1 MIENKSLNEIMTQD
15 VLSVHIK
22 QKLSEVTAIFRE
34 NPIHHIPV
42 INGTK
47 PVGMISS
54 QDVFKLVFNVDA
66 TDQRMLDSILDSNYS
81 IEDIMTKELVIFDDA
96 STIRDATK
104 ILGVGSFHSVIVVDS
119 KGDLNGIVTTTDL
132 IRHLHDNIKS

>member
-15 VLSVHIK
+15 VVSVHIK

>member
-1 MIENKSLNEIMTQD
+1 MIKNKSLNEIMTKN
-15 VLSVHIK
+15 VLTVHTG

-34 NPIHHIPV
+34 NPIHHLPV

-66 TDQRMLDSILDSNYS
+66 TDQRMLDSILDSNYT

-96 STIRDATK
+96 STIKDATK
-104 ILGVGSFHSVIVVDS
+104 ILGEGSFHSVIVVDN

-132 IRHLHDNIKS
+132 IQHLHDNIK